1 MAELDS
7 LGGKRKYKENP
18 LTAQAENGSLKIK
31 ILRKDE
37 KRRIAASY
45 GAAVPSSPVASGPQL
60 AAPRVPAAAAMTSPP
75 KPRPNRKHVP
85 IFYQRPNAF
94 EFSASSSTDESATQS
109 TSVTSDYDYNGS
121 TASTASTTEPFSRL
135 NLGSSQALE
144 PPPPTNPLFM
154 RGTSQNGA
162 GSIDNL
168 LRHVFPTL
176 APGSSQDF
184 GHIPMGPSLPVSEAR
199 AFPQGSSAMPHL
211 PLPHHHPAA
220 ALHQLASSST
230 AYDSRRRDFG
240 GKPSIPSSFPYRFD
254 PMTALQ
260 DAVKMATATA
270 TTSPSSPASSP
281 QQSHYGQGHAAPQ
294 DDGDLGPPPMAPPAF
309 GVQHSLV
316 GGGIEAQPVIANVNT
331 RSFDWNKHQDAGRPR
346 SGSLPEAFP
355 SDESEVNEH
364 GHPPVHMWKEV

>member
-37 KRRIAASY
+37 KRRIAAAY
-45 GAAVPSSPVASGPQL
+45 GSGG
-60 AAPRVPAAAAMTSPP
+60 AAAAAPALAATRVRVGASAAVMTSPP

-94 EFSASSSTDESATQS
+94 D
-109 TSVTSDYDYNGS
+109 NN
-121 TASTASTTEPFSRL
+121 ASTTSTTSTTEPFSRL
-135 NLGSSQALE
+135 NIGSSHVLE

-168 LRHVFPTL
+168 LKHVFPTL
-176 APGSSQDF
+176 APGSSHDF
-184 GHIPMGPSLPVSEAR
+184 GHMPMGPSLPVSESR
-199 AFPQGSSAMPHL
+199 AFPQSSTALPHL
-211 PLPHHHPAA
+211 QHPHAHSYHHPAA

-230 AYDSRRRDFG
+230 AYDSRRREFTNG
-240 GKPSIPSSFPYRFD
+240 STATCSKAPSSSSSSSSGAFPYRFD

-270 TTSPSSPASSP
+270 TSTVVAL
-281 QQSHYGQGHAAPQ
+281 QSHYGH
-294 DDGDLGPPPMAPPAF
+294 DDGDLGPPPMAPPSF

-331 RSFDWNKHQDAGRPR
+331 RSFDWNKHQDAANSNGRPR

-355 SDESEVNEH
+355 SDEGDVNEH
-364 GHPPVHMWKEV
+364 GHAPVHMWKEV

>member
-1 MAELDS
+1 
-7 LGGKRKYKENP
+7 
-18 LTAQAENGSLKIK
+18 
-31 ILRKDE
+31 
-37 KRRIAASY
+37 
-45 GAAVPSSPVASGPQL
+45 
-60 AAPRVPAAAAMTSPP
+60 MTSPP

-94 EFSASSSTDESATQS
+94 EFSMTSSTDESATQS
-109 TSVTSDYDYNGS
+109 TSVTSDYDYNSNNAS
-121 TASTASTTEPFSRL
+121 TTSTASTTEPFSRL
-135 NLGSSQALE
+135 NIGSSHVLE

-168 LRHVFPTL
+168 LKHVFPTL
-176 APGSSQDF
+176 APGSSHDF
-184 GHIPMGPSLPVSEAR
+184 GHMPMGPSLPVSESR
-199 AFPQGSSAMPHL
+199 AFPQSSTALPHL
-211 PLPHHHPAA
+211 QHPHAHSYHHPAA

-230 AYDSRRRDFG
+230 AYDSRRREFTNG
-240 GKPSIPSSFPYRFD
+240 STATCSKAPSSSSSSSSSGAFPYRFD

-270 TTSPSSPASSP
+270 TSTSSPSSTSAP
-281 QQSHYGQGHAAPQ
+281 QQSHYGH
-294 DDGDLGPPPMAPPAF
+294 DDGDLGPPPMAPPSF

-331 RSFDWNKHQDAGRPR
+331 RSFDWNKHQDAANSNGRPR

-355 SDESEVNEH
+355 SDEGDVNEH
-364 GHPPVHMWKEV
+364 GHAPVHMWKEV